1 MRAQDTLYRL
11 EIESHRIEQVTRN
24 LQNTPSQHH
33 ITQGMGMRILQA
45 LTPRGFSLDMRT
57 PETRDHRW
65 SHPISGA
72 CFDTLPDLVEV
83 IVILFYWHCLKAA
96 WYSQEGTILVPS
108 SGNITELSQ
117 MLLWNHPYA
126 AMEPFL
132 QGILAFD
139 ETRSLWDAIPLSTT
153 VRALG
158 LIAQRPRLHL
168 LLPDWEAGHSDLH
181 PRCVHM
187 TEYTVEQDLI
197 KSIELRTSAWNHD
210 GGEALGSLGNKILGG
225 YKLVIQPASPSPLTR
240 VYVKVID
247 HYTNIHTPWFRNSQT
262 LPHRLCIL
270 GNPRS
275 QSIDLQIPMQPGQTC
290 LEAILL
296 TLQIVG
302 CQQENLQYESER
314 TRVSKT
320 SHSPMVGPR
329 QPEPTRSEHK
339 GLLLLQPHSTFE
351 LIDRLT
357 MFLPARKHS
366 AIWGSACL
374 AEDTEI
380 HWAWQTEPLH
390 Q

>member
-132 QGILAFD
+132 QGISAFD
-139 ETRSLWDAIPLSTT
+139 ETRSLQDAIPLTT
-153 VRALG
+153 TIRALG
-158 LIAQRPRLHL
+158 LIAQRTRLHL

-181 PRCVHM
+181 PRRIHM
-187 TEYTVEQDLI
+187 TEHTVEQDLI
-197 KSIELRTSAWNHD
+197 KSIKSRTSAWNTT
-210 GGEALGSLGNKILGG
+210 AAK
-225 YKLVIQPASPSPLTR
+225 P
-240 VYVKVID
+240 
-247 HYTNIHTPWFRNSQT
+247 
-262 LPHRLCIL
+262 
-270 GNPRS
+270 
-275 QSIDLQIPMQPGQTC
+275 
-290 LEAILL
+290 LEA
-296 TLQIVG
+296 
-302 CQQENLQYESER
+302 
-314 TRVSKT
+314 
-320 SHSPMVGPR
+320 
-329 QPEPTRSEHK
+329 
-339 GLLLLQPHSTFE
+339 
-351 LIDRLT
+351 
-357 MFLPARKHS
+357 S
-366 AIWGSACL
+366 ATKSSGA
-374 AEDTEI
+374 TN
-380 HWAWQTEPLH
+380 
-390 Q
+390 